1 MQRIATAMTL
11 AFLGLG
17 VVPASAQTLPAPA
30 PTVVATPS
38 PDAMSTFLRRAVGPA
53 AVVGRLLSFD
63 ADGDDRVTAAE
74 LPERMQS
81 VVDRIDQDDD
91 GFMTAL
97 EIEAAV
103 DRRPVAVD
111 GRTVLVR
118 NRSASTLADVVGDL
132 KLPQPKHEQALAIV
146 KNYQVPRNLNNSK
159 SIDLDV
165 VHTAMKELLGEEEYE
180 DFRAAAA
187 RLSFNSRTFNVLTTV
202 DQVRVVGDQPT
213 R

>member
-63 ADGDDRVTAAE
+63 ADGDVRVTAAE

-81 VVDRIDQDDD
+81 VFDRLDQDDD
-91 GFMTAL
+91 GFLTPD
-97 EIEAAV
+97 EIQAGV
-103 DRRPVAVD
+103 NRQPRVVPDR
-111 GRTVLVR
+111 TIVLR
-118 NRSASTLADVVGDL
+118 NRSASSLTDVVHDL
-132 KLPQPKHEQALAIV
+132 KLPQPKHDRALAIV

-159 SIDLDV
+159 SINVDV
-165 VHTAMKELLGEEEYE
+165 DAAMKELLDEEE
-180 DFRAAAA
+180 F
-187 RLSFNSRTFNVLTTV
+187 
-202 DQVRVVGDQPT
+202 G
-213 R
+213 